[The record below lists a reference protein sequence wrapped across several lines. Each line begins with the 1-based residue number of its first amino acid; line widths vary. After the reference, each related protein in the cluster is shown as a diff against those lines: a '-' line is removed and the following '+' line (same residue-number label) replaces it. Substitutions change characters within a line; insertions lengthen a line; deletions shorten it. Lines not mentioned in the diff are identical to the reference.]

1 MAKLNE
7 YELDTLL
14 IYADTSIKGLGIK
27 YDIQNPFK
35 ILKGF
40 ENGRTGQRFRLKRE
54 TELDYITR
62 DI

>member
-27 YDIQNPFK
+27 YDIQDPFK

-40 ENGRTGQRFRLKRE
+40 ENGRTG
-54 TELDYITR
+54 
-62 DI
+62 